1 MTAMFSTVT
10 GKKSA
15 LTAEVIAATER
26 AETLLLLWRELRRLD
41 HRVRLARLK
50 FEMIRRP
57 RPSRLVNGTTW
68 RWGQK

>member
-41 HRVRLARLK
+41 HRVRLAR
-50 FEMIRRP
+50 
-57 RPSRLVNGTTW
+57 PSS
-68 RWGQK
+68 K